1 MAFSA
6 AVLLQARTLAQY
18 RGGLQPILELPLIK
32 RTDITGTGLT
42 GVLEP
47 DALVFVVKNT
57 GNDLHFKVHLTG
69 DTTVAAANDTVSIPV
84 KAGEE
89 FPFSLPKDVK
99 PETVKLSFI

>member
-18 RGGLQPILELPLIK
+18 RGGLQPVLELPLIK
-32 RTDITGTGLT
+32 RTDITSTGLT
-42 GVLEP
+42 EFLEP
-47 DALVFVVKNT
+47 GALVFVVKNT

-69 DTTVAAANDTVSIPV
+69 DATLSAANDTISVPV

-99 PETVKLSFI
+99 PETVRLSFI